1 MLVPYIIK
9 TISVPKQALNI
20 ISESL
25 CSFATILLS
34 DIKIAIT
41 NESINITAFF
51 VVIHIMVFA
60 AKAIVACPLGT
71 NLLLKSEDCPSPSIF
86 YLFILPAKGI
96 YFAFVS

>member
-25 CSFATILLS
+25 CSFAAILLS

-71 NLLLKSEDCPSPSIF
+71 KLLIK
-86 YLFILPAKGI
+86 
-96 YFAFVS
+96 